1 MVTGFDGQGNGEM
14 GFAHSRW
21 AREDDVLMLGEKSRK
36 LETAPDEESPACKA
50 VMLGEMEEFHV
61 ECRPVVF
68 PADDDILYVV
78 IENFSLPR
86 LGHYCIT
93 GDTHHL

>member
-1 MVTGFDGQGNGEM
+1 
-14 GFAHSRW
+14 
-21 AREDDVLMLGEKSRK
+21 
-36 LETAPDEESPACKA
+36 
-50 VMLGEMEEFHV
+50 MLGEMEEFHV
-61 ECRPVVF
+61 ECRPAVF
-68 PADDDILYVV
+68 PADGDILHVV